1 MMDEFNAIGDLI
13 FFISK
18 ELKKDLDEKLK
29 ERGLG
34 QGQTLMLLTLFRL
47 RERDDITGELLAK
60 EMGINKANVSRNISK
75 LKEKEIISITFDEKD
90 QRKKYINLT
99 DKALE
104 DIKSI
109 ECVLKDIHKKMV
121 KNIEKDIL
129 IKTLEGLNKMQKN
142 LSEKEN

>member
-1 MMDEFNAIGDLI
+1 MDEFNAIGDLI

-47 RERDDITGELLAK
+47 KDREDITGELLAK
-60 EMGINKANVSRNISK
+60 EMGINKGNVSRNISK
-75 LKEKEIISITFDEKD
+75 LKEKGIVSITSDEKD
-90 QRKKYINLT
+90 QRKKYIKIT

-109 ECVLKDIHKKMV
+109 ESVLKDIHKKMV

-129 IKTLEGLNKMQKN
+129 IKTLEGLSKMQKN
-142 LSEKEN
+142 LNEKEN

>member
-1 MMDEFNAIGDLI
+1 MDEFNAIGDLI

-47 RERDDITGELLAK
+47 REREDITGELLAK

-75 LKEKEIISITFDEKD
+75 LKEKEIVSITFDEKD
-90 QRKKYINLT
+90 QRKKYIKLT

-109 ECVLKDIHKKMV
+109 EYVLKDIHKKMV